1 MIYIPSFCR
10 YTYPSFFIHLKDS
23 LPEEAESYNTK
34 GRVAFKEGRYENAC
48 QQYTAALECLPES
61 QGKDE
66 RAKYLCNR
74 AACFVN
80 QVQWNVIFFAGVNIT
95 HGPSWFT

>member
-10 YTYPSFFIHLKDS
+10 YLYTHPSFFIHLKDS
-23 LPEEAESYNTK
+23 FPEEAESYNTK

-80 QVQWNVIFFAGVNIT
+80 QVQWNVNV
-95 HGPSWFT
+95 

>member
-1 MIYIPSFCR
+1 MIYYIYPASAGSH
-10 YTYPSFFIHLKDS
+10 PSFFIHLKDS
-23 LPEEAESYNTK
+23 LHQEAESYNIK

-48 QQYTAALECLPES
+48 QQYTAALECLSES

-74 AACFVN
+74 AACYVN
-80 QVQWNVIFFAGVNIT
+80 QVQWNVIFLQV
-95 HGPSWFT
+95 